1 MIIILSS
8 AKIPFPGKVHSL
20 VLGAKLRLF
29 VVVVHSVMYDSAA
42 PWTAARQASLS
53 LTICQ
58 SLLKLMSIE
67 SVMPSNHHNLCC
79 PLVSLANIKQVQIEK
94 EVKSEVLNH
103 GSSASESHSGALVIH
118 HFLVLPCILQ

>member
-42 PWTAARQASLS
+42 PWTAARQASLPFS
-53 LTICQ
+53 VSQ
-58 SLLKLMSIE
+58 SVLKFTSME
-67 SVMPSNHHNLCC
+67 SVMLSNHPVLCFM
-79 PLVSLANIKQVQIEK
+79 LTVS
-94 EVKSEVLNH
+94 
-103 GSSASESHSGALVIH
+103 
-118 HFLVLPCILQ
+118 